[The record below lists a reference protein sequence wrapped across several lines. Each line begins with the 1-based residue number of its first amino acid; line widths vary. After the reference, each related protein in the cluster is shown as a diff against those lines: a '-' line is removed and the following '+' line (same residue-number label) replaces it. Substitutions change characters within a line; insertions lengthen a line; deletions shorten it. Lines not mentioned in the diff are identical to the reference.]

1 MEGGQIL
8 EGVIIAASVTIVLAL
23 LGVAK
28 WLGSKIA
35 TVDTKVQ
42 AITERLDRAKV
53 EDTRE
58 KVIRLEATAG

>member
-1 MEGGQIL
+1 MEAAVIGA
-8 EGVIIAASVTIVLAL
+8 GVAIVLAL

-58 KVIRLEATAG
+58 AVIRLEARSGGRA

>member
-1 MEGGQIL
+1 MEGA
-8 EGVIIAASVTIVLAL
+8 VIGAAVVIVIAL

-28 WLGSKIA
+28 WLGGKIA
-35 TVDTKVQ
+35 TVDAKVQ

-58 KVIRLEATAG
+58 RVIRLEATAG